1 MRGRSSYARTVA
13 LILATVALALG
24 AVQASPAPVT
34 AAQVGPP
41 PGIHLRGSA
50 SCDSAIDY
58 SPTPTFSNVLFDR
71 VALWPSTFVWQM
83 GYDRHR
89 YARPFHYFGK
99 QGVEVKAGSSPVDL
113 IVPVAWRNR
122 ASLVYGDSGGRE
134 GSSMVRI
141 KGCSAP
147 EPSTPWLAY
156 PGGFYVRK
164 PLCLPL
170 RVRVGTRSTV
180 IRVSLGRACPSG

>member
-1 MRGRSSYARTVA
+1 MRGHSPSARTLSLTLA
-13 LILATVALALG
+13 ATVIALG
-24 AVQASPAPVT
+24 AVQAGLARAKT
-34 AAQVGPP
+34 AQVAPP
-41 PGIHLRGSA
+41 PGIHLRGTA

-58 SPTPTFSNVLFDR
+58 SATPTFSNVLFDR

-99 QGVEVKAGSSPVDL
+99 QGIDVKAGSGAVWL
-113 IVPVAWRNR
+113 IVPAAWRNR
-122 ASLVYGDSGGRE
+122 ASLVYGDSSGRE
-134 GSSMVRI
+134 GASMVRI

-147 EPSTPWLAY
+147 EPSTPWLGY

-170 RVRVGTRSTV
+170 RVRVGTQSAL
-180 IRVSLGRACPSG
+180 IRVSLGKACPSG